1 MEYLEDTFLGEYD
14 GRVLRTLQRRVQH
27 WKAVHGPD
35 KAVIFRQQAE
45 PGRQGLSD
53 FTRVAL
59 TITLAG
65 QAFVRLLYEFR
76 LAFNY

>member
-1 MEYLEDTFLGEYD
+1 MEDTFLGEYD

-45 PGRQGLSD
+45 PGRQGYPIS
-53 FTRVAL
+53 RAW
-59 TITLAG
+59 
-65 QAFVRLLYEFR
+65 R
-76 LAFNY
+76 